1 MRRAVAGFTLIE
13 MMVVIV
19 LIGVMASMVR
29 ISQGDNHARLARQEA
44 DVLLNLMHGLREKA
58 VLEGLEFGLR
68 LEPTAYQLMG
78 FTQDQWQPLQP
89 AVRLPDGLQL
99 ALTLEGQSHP
109 LHDSAHRPQLIWLSS
124 DENTAFDLHLESPPV
139 RWRSIVSDGLN
150 DARID
155 DNGSPP

>member
-89 AVRLPDGLQL
+89 AVPLPDG
-99 ALTLEGQSHP
+99 P
-109 LHDSAHRPQLIWLSS
+109 
-124 DENTAFDLHLESPPV
+124 
-139 RWRSIVSDGLN
+139 
-150 DARID
+150 
-155 DNGSPP
+155 